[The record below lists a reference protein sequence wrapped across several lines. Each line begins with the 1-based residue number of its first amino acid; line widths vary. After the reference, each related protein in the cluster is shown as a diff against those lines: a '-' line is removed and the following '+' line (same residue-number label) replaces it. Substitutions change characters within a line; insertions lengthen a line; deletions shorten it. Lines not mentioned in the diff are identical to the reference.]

1 MTQARLKAM
10 FLSKMASKRRD
21 TKKDQ
26 ERIRQ
31 LLSRD
36 WDPIGIAGV
45 GPGDEYDEYVG
56 RVYSMLI
63 NETATETAIAE
74 YLRTFAMH
82 QMLLAERDD
91 LTERTKNTAKVLASM
106 GAEFRD
112 R

>member
-1 MTQARLKAM
+1 
-10 FLSKMASKRRD
+10 
-21 TKKDQ
+21 
-26 ERIRQ
+26 
-31 LLSRD
+31 
-36 WDPIGIAGV
+36 
-45 GPGDEYDEYVG
+45 
-56 RVYSMLI
+56 MLI

-74 YLRTFAMH
+74 YLRTVAMH